1 MREFTLC
8 VMEIT
13 TKVISI
19 PKQNYFVIRTFLK
32 LFVSFFSFFFL
43 FVAFGYKVTRARYV
57 PVILI
62 PIDHD
67 ILKLVNFSRMR
78 FSISTLSFLF
88 TCLRDEINGPFTST
102 CICPLEITF
111 LDLFTPMLAHFKA
124 TIHYQK
130 LTFITL
136 LASTYETLPFRVY
149 FIETMLDPIN

>member
-1 MREFTLC
+1 MWWGLLTCESDFYSETELLRDTNIF
-8 VMEIT
+8 
-13 TKVISI
+13 K
-19 PKQNYFVIRTFLK
+19 TFH
-32 LFVSFFSFFFL
+32 FFFFFL
-43 FVAFGYKVTRARYV
+43 YVAFGYKVTRARYA
-57 PVILI
+57 PAIFI

-78 FSISTLSFLF
+78 FSISTLSSFLFFF

-111 LDLFTPMLAHFKA
+111 PDLFTPMLAHFKA
-124 TIHYQK
+124 TIHYQE

-136 LASTYETLPFRVY
+136 LASTYGTLPFRIY

>member
-1 MREFTLC
+1 MCDGDYYKSDFYSETELLRDTNIFKAFRF
-8 VMEIT
+8 I
-13 TKVISI
+13 
-19 PKQNYFVIRTFLK
+19 
-32 LFVSFFSFFFL
+32 FFFFFFL

-78 FSISTLSFLF
+78 FSISTLSFFF